1 MFKKLMG
8 TKSKRSN
15 NSDVRTFK
23 VVDAVNTDG
32 CATKFK
38 HGRYTGNPQ
47 GAARKAFTRL
57 CNLKNVKGKCTLYI
71 TMQETTQGSGKVEMN
86 NDNNKKGRV
95 VKKQKS
101 YLVERVKLKEPV
113 VMFEGTDKEF
123 KRLYATKSK
132 AVKSI
137 PACGKKRPR
146 TRGVRV
152 ILFGTESTVLFDP
165 SEGIVHESAR
175 APVVY
180 GIARNEILLG
190 KRDEIAI
197 GNLIGTLERTSRGE
211 SPARSALSLIFY
223 WGNCIF

>member
-8 TKSKRSN
+8 TKSKRSK
-15 NSDVRTFK
+15 NSSVRTFK
-23 VVDAVNTDG
+23 VVNAVNTDG

-47 GAARKAFTRL
+47 SAARKAFTRL

-71 TMQETTQGSGKVEMN
+71 TVQETTQGSGKVEMN
-86 NDNNKKGRV
+86 NDNNKKGKV

-123 KRLYATKSK
+123 KREYATKSK
-132 AVKSI
+132 SVKSV

-146 TRGVRV
+146 TKGVMKKTSR
-152 ILFGTESTVLFDP
+152 
-165 SEGIVHESAR
+165 R
-175 APVVY
+175 ANSRR
-180 GIARNEILLG
+180 AKSRRNMKKRASGKKSLNNNLNNNNRYKGNQNGG
-190 KRDEIAI
+190 KRSKR
-197 GNLIGTLERTSRGE
+197 NKRR
-211 SPARSALSLIFY
+211 
-223 WGNCIF
+223 

>member
-15 NSDVRTFK
+15 NSNVRTFK

-146 TRGVRV
+146 TRGVMKKTSR
-152 ILFGTESTVLFDP
+152 
-165 SEGIVHESAR
+165 R
-175 APVVY
+175 ANSNR
-180 GIARNEILLG
+180 AKSRRNMKRRASG
-190 KRDEIAI
+190 KRNLNNNLNNNNKYR
-197 GNLIGTLERTSRGE
+197 GNQNGGKKSKRNKR
-211 SPARSALSLIFY
+211 R
-223 WGNCIF
+223 